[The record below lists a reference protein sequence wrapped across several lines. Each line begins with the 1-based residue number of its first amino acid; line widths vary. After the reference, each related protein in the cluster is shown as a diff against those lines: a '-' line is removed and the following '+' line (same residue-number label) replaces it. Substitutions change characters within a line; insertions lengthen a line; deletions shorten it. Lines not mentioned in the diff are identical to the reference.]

1 MDLVLQ
7 LRLPCLL
14 TTSNQHK
21 RNMKKKILLHLC
33 KVFTLIVASVIFISC
48 NTNNEIGTATTL
60 FVISGTVTD
69 SVSSNPISNIKL
81 VLTKS
86 YPITSAGIS
95 SIKTDTVFKG
105 LSDALGAYKFQFYTL
120 PPNDMTFKL
129 NASDVDGNG
138 NGSYNDREVTV
149 LIESINWER
158 KASDV
163 NGGRVSKTQNVKLL
177 SK

>member
-1 MDLVLQ
+1 MVV
-7 LRLPCLL
+7 
-14 TTSNQHK
+14 TG
-21 RNMKKKILLHLC
+21 
-33 KVFTLIVASVIFISC
+33 IFISC
-48 NTNNEIGTATTL
+48 NTNNEIGTSNTM

-69 SVSSNPISNIKL
+69 SISSLPINGIKL

-86 YPITSAGIS
+86 YPITSGGIS

-105 LSDALGAYKFQFYTL
+105 VSDAVGAYKFQFYTL

-129 NASDVDGNG
+129 NASDIDGSSNG
-138 NGSYNDREVTV
+138 AYSDRDVTV
-149 LIESINWER
+149 LIESFNWDR

-163 NGGRVSKTQNVKLL
+163 SGRSVTKTQNVKLL